1 MKENY
6 GPWPYSL
13 IMEPKGVEIERRVM
27 HAYGEKDAEGQWGAF
42 VHDLFDEE
50 ISFRA
55 ERLNP
60 DRT

>member
-1 MKENY
+1 
-6 GPWPYSL
+6 
-13 IMEPKGVEIERRVM
+13 MEPKGVEIERRVM